1 MTVDMS
7 SFGLPPMSE
16 QCAAE
21 VKRYLAEK
29 VAAAEGLTREPS
41 AIKNFLDE
49 NVLPALRE
57 FFAEPS
63 DLETTLDV
71 CLSLF
76 TEGLVARSVELCA
89 EAFKLASNPLQEERA
104 LSHAQGMIGQ
114 LCRANRFI
122 EVQQLHASALATSD
136 CAKESV
142 NYTDKWVGVAWMAA
156 AGEAHSAGRL
166 DQALAAYGHAE
177 PLLADVKTSAT
188 DLAHCL
194 HGRAV
199 VLGEMDSHAQAVVQ
213 YQTADKTY
221 RTLGPAAQRSL
232 AECLFGLSVSLD
244 ALGRASEALEA
255 KRESDELSADQTQ
268 NLLTNVPQQAAF
280 LEATDALFSDSN
292 LLRVSNIQGESQ
304 ATPRNR

>member
-29 VAAAEGLTREPS
+29 VASTEGLQRESS
-41 AIKNFLDE
+41 AVKSFLDE
-49 NVLPALRE
+49 DVLPNLRE
-57 FFAEPS
+57 FFTEPS
-63 DLETTLDV
+63 DLETTLDL
-71 CLSLF
+71 CLQLF
-76 TEGLVARSVELCA
+76 TEGLVARSVELCVG
-89 EAFKLASNPLQEERA
+89 AFELALNPQQEERT
-104 LSHAQGMIGQ
+104 LSHVQGMIGQ

-122 EVQQLHASALATSD
+122 EVERLHTNAVTSSD

-142 NYTDKWVGVAWMAA
+142 NYADRWVGVAWMAA

-177 PLLADVKTSAT
+177 PLLQDVKTSAT

-213 YQTADKTY
+213 YQTAETTY

-244 ALGRASEALEA
+244 ALGRSDEALDA
-255 KRESDELSADQTQ
+255 KRESDELSADQPQ
-268 NLLTNVPQQAAF
+268 NLLAKVPQQATLIGPLDTGISAR
-280 LEATDALFSDSN
+280 N
-292 LLRVSNIQGESQ
+292 LLPVNSLQDKNQ
-304 ATPRNR
+304 ATSRDH